1 MGQVRV
7 GRAVTLYRHP
17 QKVDIEAEE
26 WKTKDQ
32 TLGNTIAKDME
43 KKRKYRRRVWIIWE
57 RHLGSLQ

>member
-26 WKTKDQ
+26 WKTKLWG
-32 TLGNTIAKDME
+32 TPLLRIWKRKGNTEEEFGEFGRDI
-43 KKRKYRRRVWIIWE
+43 
-57 RHLGSLQ
+57 